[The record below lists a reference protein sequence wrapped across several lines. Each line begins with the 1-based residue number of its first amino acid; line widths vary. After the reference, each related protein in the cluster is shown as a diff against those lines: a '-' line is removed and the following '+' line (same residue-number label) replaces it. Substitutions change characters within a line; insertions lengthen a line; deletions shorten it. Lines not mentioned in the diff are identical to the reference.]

1 MRRFVNFESD
11 NWYTIEDLKE
21 IIKIM
26 ENQNT
31 TDKDEPGEYVID
43 NSITTIGYSVD
54 EDYDIIIT
62 D

>member
-1 MRRFVNFESD
+1 MRRLVNFESD

-31 TDKDEPGEYVID
+31 TDKDEPGEYLLD
-43 NSITTIGYSVD
+43 NSISTISYSVD

-62 D
+62 E